1 MKTLRGD
8 GKGVPGDADDGAGAE
23 IGLAGGDDEGGGE
36 EDEDDVENHDPEEDD
51 VEVDVDAEDGDVVV
65 QAGVKENGCGYAE
78 QKCMT
83 LLRRRAAYSLDI
95 YQGLSLCP

>member
-8 GKGVPGDADDGAGAE
+8 GKGVPGDADDEAGVE
-23 IGLAGGDDEGGGE
+23 IGLAGGYDDGSGE
-36 EDEDDVENHDPEEDD
+36 EDEDDVEYHDPEEND

-65 QAGVKENGCGYAE
+65 QAGVEGSGCGYAE
-78 QKCMT
+78 QKFMT

-95 YQGLSLCP
+95 YQGLSLFP